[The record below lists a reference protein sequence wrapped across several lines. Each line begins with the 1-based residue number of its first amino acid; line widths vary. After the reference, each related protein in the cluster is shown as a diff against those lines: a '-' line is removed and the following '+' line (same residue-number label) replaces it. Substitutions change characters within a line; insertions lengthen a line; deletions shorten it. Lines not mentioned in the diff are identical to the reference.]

1 MAGKKEPGRFTI
13 GFNAAD
19 PAHQAVVELLNRQGR
34 RKAQFIVNAVQ
45 HYIHCPETSDIP
57 QFAPVDSQMIRNIVM
72 EILSQGDGR
81 EYEVRSFNQQTE
93 YPAASAEKEMATETG
108 GVLDGMEDLIG
119 AEAMAT
125 IADTLAAFREQ

>member
-45 HYIHCPETSDIP
+45 HYIHCPETPDIP
-57 QFAPVDSQMIRNIVM
+57 QPVPVDSQMIRNIVM
-72 EILSQGDGR
+72 EILSQGDYRG
-81 EYEVRSFNQQTE
+81 YAGKPSKQ
-93 YPAASAEKEMATETG
+93 EKEHPAEAAKATVAETNG
-108 GVLDGMEDLIG
+108 ALDGMEELIG
-119 AEAMAT
+119 AEALAT
-125 IADTLAAFREQ
+125 IADTLAAFRE